1 MRPRPSPFLPRP
13 VSRLLHRARPASGGR
28 AAGPLDKF
36 VGREDELTELKAL
49 LGRARLLTLVGPG
62 GAGKSRLALELAE
75 RVRGAYPGGTRL
87 VELAE
92 LAELADGSPPVR
104 RAAADPGVT
113 RFPADRAEAAAQ
125 AVADSLGAGKVLLIL
140 DNCEHLID
148 ASARFAVTLLR
159 CRPGLAVLAT
169 SRQALE
175 APGEHLFPV
184 PRLSL
189 PAPGGTRT
197 RGELL
202 RSDAVRLFAER
213 ARAVFP
219 SFELTAGNGDEIAEI
234 CARLDGNALAIELAA
249 SRVRLWSVGEILS
262 RLDDRFRLLSGG
274 ARTVA
279 PRHRD
284 MRAAIGWS
292 YELLTPREREV
303 FRRLSVLT
311 GGFTADGAVAVC
323 AGTDLTREEVLDLL
337 GGLETKSL
345 IVPEQD
351 RSRFGMAES
360 IRLYGY
366 ERLVEAG
373 EADRVYER
381 FVRWLLG
388 LAAPAVAETRLLWSA
403 HELDPLDG
411 ELDALR
417 HAVDWAERRGDDR
430 GVLLAV
436 ALSHCLWRRGRIV
449 EGRRL
454 LGRTLAGTD
463 PAFPGRGVALAQ
475 AGNLA
480 LLQGEADRAL
490 SLAREAVALGEAGG
504 RPMTLARALAT
515 LQAVQQARGDLGA
528 ADDASR
534 RCLELL
540 RSSAGL
546 LDIAVCLRDRARLAV
561 LTGDLDDADA
571 LLQECLTAHL
581 SHGNG
586 PVPVEWLDL
595 TAMLALARGDTET
608 ADRRL
613 RDGLARYRTAPGE
626 TAPEGPLAACRPR
639 SSWSWSG
646 PGRRGRRAGGGRPG
660 AAAGGR
666 GGGVRPGAASPRRRV
681 PRRPAR
687 RGGDVGPVGAV
698 RSGRGGRRGE
708 GRRFGAAQLIAYAL
722 DEGSGRG
729 RAAPGRGDR
738 PHGPGA
744 GGRQARRRGP
754 GQPADRPAAARVGA
768 DGAHPPGA
776 HPGQAGPALTG
787 AHRALVGRREGPGRR
802 LSGGRGRAPESGR
815 GWWRPR
821 SRGERWPGRGGRGRA
836 PGRGGRGR
844 VPSRGGEGGLRGT
857 TGGSGLRALRT
868 PRAPRAPRVLGRLRR
883 LPVVRPAAR
892 GVPVPP
898 GGPAAAGQVEQ
909 ERDGAGR
916 AQPRFSA
923 RQIPVTSAV
932 SRIGSTTAT
941 AVAPAPPRPDSGP
954 ASARSS
960 SARTGMWMT

>member
-1 MRPRPSPFLPRP
+1 MSARRGSGAADTGRCEHCGAELRERTGAGGAGRPARFCSGACRQRARRLRAAAEKGKETGKPAELAELAEIEERAVGKSAELAELAEEATGEATGKAGKAGNEAAAVPPSYPAPYP
-13 VSRLLHRARPASGGR
+13 VSSTGPVPLPVAGLPA
-28 AAGPLDKF
+28 PLDKF

-626 TAPEGPLAACRPR
+626 TAPEGSARGLPSPLVLELVRGLAVVAAGREEAARALRLAAAAEAFGREQRLHAGVCLGDLLDAAVTSAR
-639 SSWSWSG
+639 SALSA
-646 PGRRGRRAGGGRPG
+646 P
-660 AAAGGR
+660 AAA
-666 GGGVRPGAASPRRRV
+666 AAE
-681 PRRPAR
+681 
-687 RGGDVGPVGAV
+687 
-698 RSGRGGRRGE
+698 GE

-722 DEGSGRG
+722 DEGVRPRPRGAGTGETVLTGREREVAKLVAEG
-729 RAAPGRGDR
+729 LANRQIARRLHVSERTVHTHLERIRAKLDLPSRAHIVRWWVGEKARGD
-738 PHGPGA
+738 G
-744 GGRQARRRGP
+744 
-754 GQPADRPAAARVGA
+754 
-768 DGAHPPGA
+768 
-776 HPGQAGPALTG
+776 
-787 AHRALVGRREGPGRR
+787 
-802 LSGGRGRAPESGR
+802 
-815 GWWRPR
+815 
-821 SRGERWPGRGGRGRA
+821 
-836 PGRGGRGR
+836 
-844 VPSRGGEGGLRGT
+844 
-857 TGGSGLRALRT
+857 
-868 PRAPRAPRVLGRLRR
+868 
-883 LPVVRPAAR
+883 
-892 GVPVPP
+892 
-898 GGPAAAGQVEQ
+898 
-909 ERDGAGR
+909 
-916 AQPRFSA
+916 
-923 RQIPVTSAV
+923 
-932 SRIGSTTAT
+932 
-941 AVAPAPPRPDSGP
+941 
-954 ASARSS
+954 
-960 SARTGMWMT
+960 